1 MNEFLIK
8 ILSWTGEDGKF
19 AIKAFNIWHFIY
31 LFIITGAI
39 VGACFA
45 LKGRKEETKKK
56 VLNILS
62 ICVLCWYITNFF
74 LQPFVR
80 GNNQLNIDKLP
91 FHSCTLMS
99 IVAVFAQFSNKK
111 WFKEVSVTLAMS
123 GALMYLTYPS
133 TAFGG
138 AAPWSFKVIETMVFH
153 SALFSW
159 GFLSLVT
166 GQVKL
171 RYRNMYMPLVGLV
184 IIAVWATI
192 GNVSYNVSYLGDG
205 EHPHYDWFFLTGS
218 SFPFPPYLMPF
229 LVIIAV
235 YGVIACFYLINYIC
249 EIVGKKIALKKGQ
262 AHQSDNEPLQEAA
275 LSADSEDKSNENKE

>member
-8 ILSWTGEDGKF
+8 VLGWTGEDGGI
-19 AIKAFNIWHFIY
+19 AIKAFNIWHIIY
-31 LFIITGAI
+31 VLIIAGVITGA
-39 VGACFA
+39 VFA
-45 LKGRKEETKKK
+45 MRGRKAETHKK

-99 IVAVFAQFSNKK
+99 IVAVFAQFSKK
-111 WFKEVSVTLAMS
+111 EWFKEVSVTLAMS

-159 GFLSLVT
+159 GFLSLTT

-171 RYRNMYMPLVGLV
+171 HYKNMYMPLIGLV

-192 GNVSYNVSYLGDG
+192 GNVCYNVSYLGDG
-205 EHPHYDWFFLTGS
+205 EHAHYDWFFLTGS

-235 YGVIACFYLINYIC
+235 YGVIACFYLINYVC
-249 EIVGKKIALKKGQ
+249 EIINKKISSKKNGV
-262 AHQSDNEPLQEAA
+262 ST
-275 LSADSEDKSNENKE
+275 ADGTQTVNDDEQNNS